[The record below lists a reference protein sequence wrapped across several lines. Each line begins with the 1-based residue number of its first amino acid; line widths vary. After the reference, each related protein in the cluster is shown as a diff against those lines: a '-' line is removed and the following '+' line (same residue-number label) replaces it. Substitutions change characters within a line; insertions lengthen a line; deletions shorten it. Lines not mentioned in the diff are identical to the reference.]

1 MPQRLGT
8 VPHTESINAK
18 SISSKKPYQ
27 VAITQRYPARNQNVR
42 YCMHSPLALYCAC
55 QPGRRSQRGVQ
66 HHPASPIYQIL
77 PIVYLL
83 MNPKRQPSFAILYHI
98 LQYFTICFDILSLD
112 SPSEASIPRMFF
124 FSNHHQPAV
133 PVVSG
138 KPVWRWPSLTSRNL
152 HRSDPRQ
159 NAMGFPFFSRGNGDL
174 PRFYVFLLATKSVKH
189 G

>member
-66 HHPASPIYQIL
+66 YLNLQIIQPASPIYQIL

-83 MNPKRQPSFAILYHI
+83 MNPKRQPHFAIFCHI
-98 LQYFTICFDILSLD
+98 LQYFTIFFDIKNLLIHPVRCQFREYVLLFQP
-112 SPSEASIPRMFF
+112 SPASGAGGEWQACVALALTDQ
-124 FSNHHQPAV
+124 SQPA
-133 PVVSG
+133 SE
-138 KPVWRWPSLTSRNL
+138 RPSAER
-152 HRSDPRQ
+152 
-159 NAMGFPFFSRGNGDL
+159 
-174 PRFYVFLLATKSVKH
+174 
-189 G
+189 

>member
-66 HHPASPIYQIL
+66 YHPASPIYQIL

-112 SPSEASIPRMFF
+112 SPSEVSIPRICSSFPTIT
-124 FSNHHQPAV
+124 SQRCRWWVASPCGTGPHW
-133 PVVSG
+133 PVATCIG
-138 KPVWRWPSLTSRNL
+138 ATLGRTLWASRSF
-152 HRSDPRQ
+152 HVGMGTYQDFMSFYWRQ
-159 NAMGFPFFSRGNGDL
+159 NP
-174 PRFYVFLLATKSVKH
+174 
-189 G
+189 